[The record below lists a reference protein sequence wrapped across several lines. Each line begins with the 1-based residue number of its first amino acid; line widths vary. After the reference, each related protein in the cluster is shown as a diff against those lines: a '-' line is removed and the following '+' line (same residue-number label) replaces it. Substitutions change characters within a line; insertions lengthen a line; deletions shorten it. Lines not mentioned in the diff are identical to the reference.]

1 MQQCNYSNHV
11 IHYIPSS
18 CKFVPSDYLPPIPR
32 SSTPASDK
40 HKFDS
45 VNSISQTYFYCE
57 FYFKMQHM
65 LISYVPV
72 SKVNDGLIITF
83 PDRKKH
89 KISIKRTSRKI
100 KDQILFSPVMYSTL
114 SSFR

>member
-1 MQQCNYSNHV
+1 MIKYLEYPQCILDYQKLQRGKTQQ
-11 IHYIPSS
+11 
-18 CKFVPSDYLPPIPR
+18 L
-32 SSTPASDK
+32 
-40 HKFDS
+40 DS
-45 VNSISQTYFYCE
+45 VNSIYQTYFYCE

-114 SSFR
+114 SSFRGKRIYKTGWT